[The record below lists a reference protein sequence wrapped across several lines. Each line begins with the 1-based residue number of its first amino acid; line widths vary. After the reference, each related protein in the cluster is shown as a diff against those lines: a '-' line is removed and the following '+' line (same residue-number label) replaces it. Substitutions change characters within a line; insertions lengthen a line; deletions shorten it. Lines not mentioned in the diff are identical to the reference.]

1 MTQFLYFQYPEF
13 LKSQELRK
21 RYWARNFIGWPKFSA
36 VQPNLTHIKL
46 AKMEK
51 ERRLIHVVTQNVDN
65 LHMKAGSKEV
75 TELHGNGFNVI
86 CIGTNGKDR
95 CGYSID
101 RHDFQKI
108 LQSFNAEL
116 LEKAKQVRS
125 EISFRPD
132 GDVEISSEDIQ
143 KFYLP
148 ACPQCNGAL
157 KPNIVFFGDN
167 IPLNRI
173 EKVVK
178 LIIDSHGVL
187 VLGSSLQVFSGFRI
201 VLQAKELGLPVAI
214 INIGETR
221 ADKIVDL
228 KVNAKC
234 SEIMDHF

>member
-1 MTQFLYFQYPEF
+1 
-13 LKSQELRK
+13 
-21 RYWARNFIGWPKFSA
+21 
-36 VQPNLTHIKL
+36 
-46 AKMEK
+46 
-51 ERRLIHVVTQNVDN
+51 
-65 LHMKAGSKEV
+65 V
-75 TELHGNGFNVI
+75 TELHGNGFKVI

-116 LEKAKQVRS
+116 IEKANQFQAQ
-125 EISFRPD
+125 SFRPD

-148 ACPQCNGAL
+148 ACPQCSGIL

-167 IPLNRI
+167 IPMERI

-178 LIIDSHGVL
+178 LIINSDGVL

-201 VLQAKELGLPVAI
+201 ILQAKELGLPTAI
-214 INIGETR
+214 VNIGETR
-221 ADKIVDL
+221 ADKIIDL
-228 KVNAKC
+228 KINAKC
-234 SEIMDHF
+234 SQILENF